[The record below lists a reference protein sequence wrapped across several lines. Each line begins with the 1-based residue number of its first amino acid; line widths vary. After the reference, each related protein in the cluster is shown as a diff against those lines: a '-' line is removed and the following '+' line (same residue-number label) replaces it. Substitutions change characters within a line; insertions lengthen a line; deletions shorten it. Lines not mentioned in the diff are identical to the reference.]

1 MLRPNT
7 TANTSTGTATKIAD
21 VGPSRPKSCE
31 PTPYWKT
38 STMSPKVALT
48 ESVFMMIALMGTSTD
63 LKAMASM
70 TPVAARISTTSSGK
84 RASISSWKSSAA
96 AE

>member
-7 TANTSTGTATKIAD
+7 TANTSTGTATKIAE
-21 VGPSRPKSCE
+21 VGPVSPKACD
-31 PTPYWKT
+31 PTPYWNT

-48 ESVFMMIALMGTSTD
+48 DRVFMMTALIGTNSD
-63 LKAMASM
+63 LKATASI
-70 TPVAARISTTSSGK
+70 TAVALRMRITSSGK
-84 RASISSWKSSAA
+84 RASRSSWKSSAA